1 MERLITPFDAA
12 CHESYLRDES
22 CLRGE
27 ASWIAFPSS
36 PQEVADVLAWARERK
51 EPVTVRGGGTG
62 ITGSAVPMG
71 GVLLCTSRL
80 LQEPSLSMD
89 PEGNLLVTAGAAVTL
104 EQLQEAIAR
113 RRFAHG
119 DQEALKRLQE
129 GYFFA
134 VDPTETTATLG
145 GMYASNAGGL
155 TAMVHGRM
163 ADYVEKIGMVL
174 ADGSYQEIAR
184 GQYRWGEPIP
194 FLRKM
199 GSPVC
204 CGDRKFSQLSPASG
218 EDLIDV
224 LAGSE
229 GMLGIVTQLTVRLSL
244 SPAGRWGLY
253 IFCDSRQTA
262 CGLMEELKT
271 GCGETAA
278 TLETV
283 EYFSR
288 ESLALLQSYRARVP
302 ALSALPELPQGV
314 PFALYCELTAASEE
328 ELEEGLMAVMACTDR
343 FAIPEENIWAASE
356 SRELK
361 LFHALRHAVPEAVNM
376 KIGALQRNFP
386 HARKI
391 AADFSFRDKKP
402 EQLLSLFQQ
411 VGEKYQL
418 EEIVFGHLA
427 AGMPHIN
434 FICENQ
440 SQLDRALSAVAFLAA
455 AVDPGEGELFHE
467 NGLGKTRSPLLQ
479 TIASP
484 QQLRLMEQ
492 VKLAF
497 DPEQLLNP
505 RNMK

>member
-1 MERLITPFDAA
+1 MECLMIPFDAT
-12 CHESYLRDES
+12 CHESYLQDES

-80 LQEPSLSMD
+80 LREPSLSMNPKGD
-89 PEGNLLVTAGAAVTL
+89 LLVTAGAAVTL

-113 RRFAHG
+113 RRFAHWEE
-119 DQEALKRLQE
+119 EALERLQE

-155 TAMVHGRM
+155 TAMAHGRM

-194 FLRKM
+194 FLQKT
-199 GSPVC
+199 GTPVC
-204 CGDRKFSQLSPASG
+204 CRDRKFSQLSPVSG

-229 GMLGIVTQLTVRLSL
+229 GMLGIVTQLTVRLSPA
-244 SPAGRWGLY
+244 PAGRWGLY
-253 IFCDSRQTA
+253 IFCGSRQTA
-262 CGLMEELKT
+262 CKLTEELEAACK
-271 GCGETAA
+271 ETAA

-288 ESLALLQSYRARVP
+288 ESLELLQSCRSRIP
-302 ALSALPELPQGV
+302 ALSALPELPQGA

-328 ELEEGLMAVMACTDR
+328 ELEEGLMAVMECSDH
-343 FAIPEENIWAASE
+343 FAVPEENIWAASE

-376 KIGALQRNFP
+376 KIAALKRDF
-386 HARKI
+386 HRARKI
-391 AADFSFRDKKP
+391 AADFSFRGKKP
-402 EQLLSLFQQ
+402 EELLTLFQQ

-434 FICENQ
+434 FICEDQ

-467 NGLGKTRSPLLQ
+467 NGLGKTRSPLLEK
-479 TIASP
+479 IASP
-484 QQLRLMEQ
+484 EQLQLMEQ

-497 DPEQLLNP
+497 DPERLLNP